1 MKTFYLFLSFLA
13 ISSIGNAQ
21 IDLEQRFKDKVK
33 QRAEQRTDQAIDK
46 ALDKTEEGAVK
57 AAKGEKKKNKEK
69 GKTEEE
75 VENTSPA
82 SEGAENNNTEEP
94 NASPKSEN
102 NNPKKS
108 LTTYGKYD
116 FIPGEKI
123 IAQEGFENVA
133 IGDYPVDWNTN
144 SGAEIVHVEGE
155 TGKWL
160 LMNNPGVFM
169 PEFIT
174 DLPENFTLEFD
185 LICNEG
191 FSYYSTAFGVW
202 FAAMTNPDSE
212 FTAYGDYG
220 NKPNA
225 VHFDLHPTLQTN
237 IKGKIRFK
245 NYDAESNE
253 IISNELPTTQFIATS
268 KNKVHVSVWRQK
280 NRIRVYLNEEK
291 MLDLPRAFASSVKYN
306 RVTFSR
312 NDGSEGDRYLLGNI
326 RFAIGAPDTRS
337 KLITEGKLT
346 TRGILF
352 DSGSDKIKPESYGT
366 LKDIAQVLSENPD
379 VRVKIIGHTDSDGDD
394 TKNLEL
400 SKNRAAAVKAALTK
414 EFNIDGSRMETDGK
428 GESEPSDKNDTPA
441 GKANNRRVE
450 FVKQ

>member
-1 MKTFYLFLSFLA
+1 MKALQFIIIA
-13 ISSIGNAQ
+13 ILGIVNFSSAQ
-21 IDLEQRFKDKVK
+21 IDLEQRVKDKVK
-33 QRAEQRTDQAIDK
+33 QRAEQRTDEAIDK
-46 ALDKTEEGAVK
+46 ALDKTEEGAKK
-57 AAKGEKKKNKEK
+57 AAKGEKKNKKEK
-69 GKTEEE
+69 GSKGETNESNET
-75 VENTSPA
+75 N
-82 SEGAENNNTEEP
+82 AED
-94 NASPKSEN
+94 SEN
-102 NNPKKS
+102 GNENSSSSESKNTPAKKS
-108 LTTYGKYD
+108 LQTYGKYD
-116 FIPGEKI
+116 FVPGEKI

-144 SGAEIVHVEGE
+144 SGAEIVNVDGE

-185 LICNEG
+185 LICNEE
-191 FSYYSTAFGVW
+191 FSYYSTPFAVW

-212 FTAYGDYG
+212 FTSYNDYG
-220 NKPNA
+220 TKPNA
-225 VHFDLHPTLQTN
+225 VNFDLHPTLQTN
-237 IKGKIRFK
+237 VEGKIRFK
-245 NYDAESNE
+245 NFDGEGNE
-253 IISNELPTTQFIATS
+253 IISNELPTTQFIASS

-291 MLDLPRAFASSVKYN
+291 MLDLPRAFASSIKYN
-306 RVTFSR
+306 RVVFSR

-326 RFAIGAPDTRS
+326 RFAVGAPDTRS

-366 LKDIAQVLSENPD
+366 LKDIAQVLNENMD
-379 VRVKIIGHTDSDGDD
+379 VRVMIIGHTDSDGDD
-394 TKNLEL
+394 AKNLEL
-400 SKNRAAAVKAALTK
+400 SKKRAAAVKEALTK
-414 EFNIDGSRMETDGK
+414 DFKVDASRMETDGK
-428 GESEPSDKNDTPA
+428 GESQPSDKNDTPA

>member
-1 MKTFYLFLSFLA
+1 MKAFILFIILIAGFS
-13 ISSIGNAQ
+13 ITSIGQ
-21 IDLEQRFKDKVK
+21 IDLEQRVKDKVK

-46 ALDKTEEGAVK
+46 ALDKTEEGAKK
-57 AAKGEKKKNKEK
+57 AAKGEKKNKKEK
-69 GKTEEE
+69 DNEANTET
-75 VENTSPA
+75 NDS
-82 SEGAENNNTEEP
+82 NNNTE
-94 NASPKSEN
+94 SEGN
-102 NNPKKS
+102 NEGSSNKTSTSAPTKKS
-108 LTTYGKYD
+108 LQTYGKYD

-144 SGAEIVHVEGE
+144 SGAEIVNVDGE

-185 LICNEG
+185 LICNEE
-191 FSYYSTAFGVW
+191 FSYYSTSFGVW
-202 FAAMTNPDSE
+202 FASMANPDKE
-212 FTAYGDYG
+212 FTVYGDYG
-220 NKPNA
+220 TKPNA
-225 VHFDLHPTLQTN
+225 VHLALHPTLETN
-237 IKGKIRFK
+237 VKGMVRFN
-245 NYDAESNE
+245 NYDGEGNE
-253 IISNELPTTQFIATS
+253 IIANELPTTQFISAS

-312 NDGSEGDRYLLGNI
+312 NTGSEGDCYLLGNI
-326 RFAIGAPDTRS
+326 RFAVGAPDTRS

-366 LKDIAQVLSENPD
+366 LKDIAQVLNENMD
-379 VRVKIIGHTDSDGDD
+379 VRVMIIGHTDSDGDD
-394 TKNLEL
+394 AKNLEL
-400 SKNRAAAVKAALTK
+400 SKKRAAAVKEALTK
-414 EFNIDGSRMETDGK
+414 DFNVEASRMETDGK
-428 GESEPSDKNDTPA
+428 GESQPSDKNDTPA

-450 FVKQ
+450 FVKH

>member
-1 MKTFYLFLSFLA
+1 MKALQFIILA
-13 ISSIGNAQ
+13 ILGIVNFSSAQ
-21 IDLEQRFKDKVK
+21 IDLEQKVRDKVK
-33 QRAEQRTDQAIDK
+33 QRAEQRTDEAIDK
-46 ALDKTEEGAVK
+46 ALDKTEEGAKK
-57 AAKGEKKKNKEK
+57 AAKGEKKNKKEK
-69 GKTEEE
+69 G
-75 VENTSPA
+75 
-82 SEGAENNNTEEP
+82 SEGETNESNET
-94 NASPKSEN
+94 NAVDSEN
-102 NNPKKS
+102 SNENSSGSESKNTASKKS
-108 LTTYGKYD
+108 LQTYGKYD
-116 FIPGEKI
+116 FVPGEKI

-144 SGAEIVHVEGE
+144 SGAEIVNVDGE

-185 LICNEG
+185 LICNEE
-191 FSYYSTAFGVW
+191 FSYYSTAFGIW
-202 FAAMTNPDSE
+202 FAVMTNPDSE

-220 NKPNA
+220 SKPNA
-225 VHFDLHPTLQTN
+225 VHFDLHPTLQSN
-237 IKGKIRFK
+237 VKGKIRFK
-245 NYDAESNE
+245 NFDGEGNE
-253 IISNELPTTQFIATS
+253 IISNELPTTQFIASS

-280 NRIRVYLNEEK
+280 NRLRVYLNEEK

-306 RVTFSR
+306 RITFSR

-326 RFAIGAPDTRS
+326 RFAVGAPDTRS

-366 LKDIAQVLSENPD
+366 LKDIAQVLNENMD
-379 VRVKIIGHTDSDGDD
+379 VRVMIIGHTDSDGDD
-394 TKNLEL
+394 AKNLEL
-400 SKNRAAAVKAALTK
+400 SKKRAAAVKEALTK
-414 EFNIDGSRMETDGK
+414 DFNVEASRMETDGK
-428 GESEPSDKNDTPA
+428 GESQPSDKNDTPA

-450 FVKQ
+450 FIKQ